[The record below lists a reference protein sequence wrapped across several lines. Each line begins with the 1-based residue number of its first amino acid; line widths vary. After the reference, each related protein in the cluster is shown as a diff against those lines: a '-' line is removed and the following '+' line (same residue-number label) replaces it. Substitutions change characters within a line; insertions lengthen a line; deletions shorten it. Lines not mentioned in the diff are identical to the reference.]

1 MQTCTD
7 RLADPNSDLQ
17 YRPLN
22 PYFDGHKT
30 EIGSELL
37 QPIFKLRNSSIPFDV
52 LRLLTH
58 LLNCYTTLPH

>member
-17 YRPLN
+17 YRPVN

-37 QPIFKLRNSSIPFDV
+37 QTIFKLPLYRFMSFGYSLTYSIAIPHF
-52 LRLLTH
+52 LT
-58 LLNCYTTLPH
+58 N